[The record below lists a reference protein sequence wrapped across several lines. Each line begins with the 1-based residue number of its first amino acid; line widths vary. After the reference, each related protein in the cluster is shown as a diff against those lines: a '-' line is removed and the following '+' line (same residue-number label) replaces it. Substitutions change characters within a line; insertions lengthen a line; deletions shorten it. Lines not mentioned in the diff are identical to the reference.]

1 MNFLFL
7 FMENEEQDEEGLLE
21 ILKNQKNLKIS
32 WTSPNKKEMMVF

>member
-7 FMENEEQDEEGLLE
+7 FVENEQDEEGLLE

-32 WTSPNKKEMMVF
+32 WTSPSKREMMVF

>member
-32 WTSPNKKEMMVF
+32 

>member
-7 FMENEEQDEEGLLE
+7 FVENEQDEEGLLE

-32 WTSPNKKEMMVF
+32 WTSPSKKEMMVF

>member
-7 FMENEEQDEEGLLE
+7 FVENEQDEEGLLE

-32 WTSPNKKEMMVF
+32 WTFPQ